1 MQRSRVQGSYRKKMG
16 RSISMG
22 KNNDTNVSENKQ
34 YHRLI
39 PRPKRKPKHKPEPKP
54 LSDELLR
61 LAKKYGIRLVRDV
74 DNMPDNSGASGGND
88 EIMLSN
94 YDSADCELIAFFHEL
109 AHCTFFTNMKQYLG
123 VDNVMCL
130 SILSLEGACWEYG
143 LLLAKKNGYEWS
155 IDSEPYKY
163 AYNEYLTY
171 INNEYDKVRF
181 GKD

>member
-1 MQRSRVQGSYRKKMG
+1 MG
-16 RSISMG
+16 RSISM
-22 KNNDTNVSENKQ
+22 NENDDTNVSKNKL
-34 YHRLI
+34 YHRL
-39 PRPKRKPKHKPEPKP
+39 RQKPKPKP

-74 DNMPDNSGASGGND
+74 DNMPDNSGVSAGND

-94 YDSADCELIAFFHEL
+94 YDSADCELITFFHEL